1 MEINTDP
8 QKIEEVIH
16 RGVDAVFDVA
26 TLPEKLKSGKQLRIK
41 MGIDPTAPDI
51 HLGHSVGLRKLAQF
65 QKMGHK
71 AVLIIGDFTT
81 LIGDPSGR
89 TTSRPPLTPE
99 QIRDNMKDY
108 IKQAAKV
115 IDIDAAEV
123 HYNSE
128 WFGQK
133 PMSFLMDLAGRFTVA
148 RLIERDDFQKRLKAG
163 IDVSMLELLYPLL
176 QGYDSVA
183 IRADV
188 ELGGHDQWLNL
199 LFGRK
204 VQRVFGQPEQDVMT
218 VPLLIGI
225 DGAKK
230 MSKSVGNYIKINE
243 EPIEMFCKI
252 MQIGDDLVWNY
263 FELLTDMPKEEIE
276 NNKEA
281 VREERKHPRDV
292 KMELAKE
299 IVAAYNNSAAAEKA
313 MAEFVSVKQRG
324 KLPSEIPSL
333 KKKLQKWEDNDW
345 AGTEFIEEPI
355 IDLVMATGYISSTSE
370 ARRLIEQGGVRV
382 DDNVVSDLKEK
393 AKIKKGSIIQ
403 IGKNKFSKID

>member
-8 QKIEEVIH
+8 QKIKEVME
-16 RGVDAVFDVA
+16 RGVEGVFESA
-26 TLPEKLKSGKQLRIK
+26 TLAEKLRSGRELRVK

-65 QKMGHK
+65 QKLGHK

-89 TTSRPPLTPE
+89 TTSRPALTPE

-108 IKQAAKV
+108 IKQAGKV

-128 WFGQK
+128 WFGTK

-148 RLIERDDFQKRLKAG
+148 RLIEREDFQKRLKG
-163 IDVSMLELLYPLL
+163 GLDVSMLELLYPLL

-188 ELGGHDQWLNL
+188 ELGGHDQWMNL

-204 VQRVFGQPEQDVMT
+204 VQRAFGQPEQDVMT

-225 DGAKK
+225 DGVKK
-230 MSKSVGNYIKINE
+230 MSKSVGNYIKIDE
-243 EPIEMFCKI
+243 EPNKMYTQL
-252 MQIGDDLVWNY
+252 MAVQDLQIWEYLS
-263 FELLTDMPKEEIE
+263 LLTDVSPEEIE
-276 NNKEA
+276 ELKNKVVSE
-281 VREERKHPRDV
+281 KIHPRDA
-292 KMELAKE
+292 KMIMASRIVE
-299 IVAAYNNSAAAEKA
+299 IYQGVEPSKAAEE
-313 MAEFVSVKQRG
+313 EFVNVYQKKQLPTDIPTTEKPCGEYPLLDLMGQTGACASNSEGRRLVEGGAVKIGSETISDWKKTVKIGGNEVIISVG
-324 KLPSEIPSL
+324 
-333 KKKLQKWEDNDW
+333 KKKH
-345 AGTEFIEEPI
+345 
-355 IDLVMATGYISSTSE
+355 Y
-370 ARRLIEQGGVRV
+370 RVRP
-382 DDNVVSDLKEK
+382 K
-393 AKIKKGSIIQ
+393 Q
-403 IGKNKFSKID
+403 

>member
-8 QKIEEVIH
+8 QKIKEVME
-16 RGVDAVFDVA
+16 RGVEGVFESA
-26 TLPEKLKSGKQLRIK
+26 TLLEKMKSGRQLRIK

-65 QKMGHK
+65 QKLGHK

-128 WFGQK
+128 WFGEK

-148 RLIERDDFQKRLKAG
+148 RLIERDDFQKRLKG
-163 IDVSMLELLYPLL
+163 GFDVSMLELLYPLL

-183 IRADV
+183 IKADV

-204 VQRVFGQPEQDVMT
+204 VQRAFNQPEQDVMT

-225 DGAKK
+225 DGVKK
-230 MSKSVGNYIKINE
+230 MSKSVGNYIKIDE
-243 EPIEMFCKI
+243 EPVQMFCKI
-252 MQIGDDLVWNY
+252 MQIGDELMWNY
-263 FELLTDMPKEEIE
+263 FELLTDISREEIE
-276 NNKEA
+276 KNKAA
-281 VREERKHPRDV
+281 VKSEQIHPRDA
-292 KMELAKE
+292 KKQLAKRIVE
-299 IVAAYNNSAAAEKA
+299 IYHDPEAAEKA
-313 MAEFVSVKQRG
+313 MQEFVSVKQQG
-324 KLPSEIPSL
+324 NLPANIPTVTI
-333 KKKLQKWEDNDW
+333 
-345 AGTEFIEEPI
+345 TEKTINI
-355 IDLVMATGYISSTSE
+355 VDLVAATKATASKSE
-370 ARRLIEQGGVRV
+370 ARRLVTQNGVKIDNTVKSDIKEIIEVKSGQ
-382 DDNVVSDLKEK
+382 L
-393 AKIKKGSIIQ
+393 IQ
-403 IGKNKFSKID
+403 IGKNKFFKIS

>member
-8 QKIEEVIH
+8 QKIKEVME
-16 RGVDAVFDVA
+16 RGVEGVFESA
-26 TLPEKLKSGKQLRIK
+26 TLLEKMKSGRQLRIK

-65 QKMGHK
+65 QELGHK

-128 WFGQK
+128 WFGEK

-148 RLIERDDFQKRLKAG
+148 RLIERDDFQKRLKG
-163 IDVSMLELLYPLL
+163 GFDVSMLELLYPLL

-183 IRADV
+183 IKADV

-204 VQRVFGQPEQDVMT
+204 VQRVFGQSEQDVMT

-225 DGAKK
+225 DGVKK
-230 MSKSVGNYIKINE
+230 MSKSVGNYIKIDE
-243 EPIEMFCKI
+243 EPVQMFDKI
-252 MQIGDDLVWNY
+252 MQIGDELMWNY
-263 FELLTDMPKEEIE
+263 FELLTDISREEIE
-276 NNKEA
+276 KNKAA
-281 VREERKHPRDV
+281 VKSEQIHPRDV
-292 KMELAKE
+292 KKQLAKRIVE
-299 IVAAYNNSAAAEKA
+299 IYHDPEVAEKA
-313 MAEFVSVKQRG
+313 MQEFVSVKQQG
-324 KLPSEIPSL
+324 NLPANIPTVTI
-333 KKKLQKWEDNDW
+333 
-345 AGTEFIEEPI
+345 TEKTINI
-355 IDLVMATGYISSTSE
+355 VDLVAATRAMASKSE
-370 ARRLIEQGGVRV
+370 ARRLVAQNGVKIDNTVKSDIKEMIEIRPGQ
-382 DDNVVSDLKEK
+382 L
-393 AKIKKGSIIQ
+393 IQ
-403 IGKNKFSKID
+403 IGKNKFFKIS